1 MRAYAGPTPFTPSAP
16 HHPSGGRF
24 SEDYPVKEKILCWF
38 AEWATLKPRIHFSKE
53 PIVYFKERQIW
64 WASIGQNIGSEE
76 NGKHG
81 NFERP
86 VIIFKKFNPQ
96 TFLAVP
102 ISTTGKEGAHRLVF
116 GGKETRFVANLSQM
130 RVLSSKRLLR
140 LVGNMLL
147 ADYMQLSEMYKKM
160 V

>member
-1 MRAYAGPTPFTPSAP
+1 MNIQKI
-16 HHPSGGRF
+16 
-24 SEDYPVKEKILCWF
+24 KEISNWF
-38 AEWATLKPRIHFSKE
+38 ADWAKLKPRIHFSDA
-53 PIVYFKERQIW
+53 PTVFFRERQIW

-102 ISTTGKEGAHRLVF
+102 ISTVGKEGAHRVVF
-116 GGKETRFVANLSQM
+116 TNERNDRFVANLSQM

-140 LVGNMLL
+140 LVGILPSSV
-147 ADYMQLSEMYKKM
+147 YTQLQQLYQALT
-160 V
+160 

>member
-1 MRAYAGPTPFTPSAP
+1 MNKNIPRK
-16 HHPSGGRF
+16 
-24 SEDYPVKEKILCWF
+24 VILQWF
-38 AEWATLKPRIHFSKE
+38 ADWAKLKPRIHFSSIE
-53 PIVYFKERQIW
+53 PTVFFRERQIW

-96 TFLAVP
+96 TFLALPV
-102 ISTTGKEGAHRLVF
+102 STTGKEGAHRLMFKGVS
-116 GGKETRFVANLSQM
+116 GKRFIVNLSQM

-140 LVGNMLL
+140 LVGIIPTEIYLKL
-147 ADYMQLSEMYKKM
+147 KEMYKTM
-160 V
+160 L

>member
-1 MRAYAGPTPFTPSAP
+1 MKKIVP
-16 HHPSGGRF
+16 
-24 SEDYPVKEKILCWF
+24 KEKILYWF
-38 AEWATLKPRIHFSKE
+38 SEWAELKPQIHFSE
-53 PIVYFKERQIW
+53 AEVYFRERQIW
-64 WASIGQNIGSEE
+64 WTSIGHNIGSEE

-102 ISTTGKEGAHRLVF
+102 ISTRAKEGAHRLLF
-116 GGKETRFVANLSQM
+116 ENNRERFIANLSQM

-140 LVGNMLL
+140 FVGLMPPMNFAHLRKM
-147 ADYMQLSEMYKKM
+147 YHEMI
-160 V
+160 

>member
-1 MRAYAGPTPFTPSAP
+1 MTDNFL
-16 HHPSGGRF
+16 
-24 SEDYPVKEKILCWF
+24 KEKILRWF
-38 AEWATLKPRIHFSKE
+38 LDWAKLKSGIHFTESD
-53 PIVYFKERQIW
+53 IYFKGRQIW

-86 VIIFKKFNPQ
+86 IIILKKFNPK

-102 ISTTGKEGAHRLVF
+102 ISTHAKEGAHRLVF
-116 GGKETRFVANLSQM
+116 MNNGARFIANLSQM

-140 LVGNMLL
+140 FVGMMPS
-147 ADYMQLSEMYKKM
+147 ADYANLIKMYHEML
-160 V
+160 

>member
-1 MRAYAGPTPFTPSAP
+1 MKTDSL
-16 HHPSGGRF
+16 
-24 SEDYPVKEKILCWF
+24 KEKILQWF
-38 AEWATLKPRIHFSKE
+38 LDWAKLKPRIHFTESD
-53 PIVYFKERQIW
+53 VYFKERQIW

-102 ISTTGKEGAHRLVF
+102 ISTHAKEGAHRLVF
-116 GGKETRFVANLSQM
+116 INNDARFIANLSQM

-140 LVGNMLL
+140 FVRMMPSM
-147 ADYMQLSEMYKKM
+147 DYKNLIKMYRG
-160 V
+160 VL

>member
-1 MRAYAGPTPFTPSAP
+1 M
-16 HHPSGGRF
+16 
-24 SEDYPVKEKILCWF
+24 EDETLKEKILRWF
-38 AEWATLKPRIHFSKE
+38 SEWAKLKPLIHFGELTE
-53 PIVYFKERQIW
+53 PEVFFKERQIW

-96 TFLAVP
+96 TFLAIP
-102 ISTTGKEGAHRLVF
+102 ISTTAKAGAYRLVF
-116 GGKETRFVANLSQM
+116 TNNGERFVANLSQM

-140 LVGNMLL
+140 LVWNLPSAEYERLKRM
-147 ADYMQLSEMYKKM
+147 YQEMI
-160 V
+160 

>member
-1 MRAYAGPTPFTPSAP
+1 M
-16 HHPSGGRF
+16 
-24 SEDYPVKEKILCWF
+24 
-38 AEWATLKPRIHFSKE
+38 
-53 PIVYFKERQIW
+53 YFKERQIW

-86 VIIFKKFNPQ
+86 VIVFKKFNPQ

-102 ISTTGKEGAHRLVF
+102 ISTTAKAGAYRLVF
-116 GGKETRFVANLSQM
+116 TNNGERFVANLSQM

-140 LVGNMLL
+140 LVWNLPPAEYERLKQMSQEML
-147 ADYMQLSEMYKKM
+147 
-160 V
+160 